1 MRTYY
6 TLVERDAPG
15 KPWSPQFGDY
25 DRETVEA
32 ERSEYRDKD
41 IRAGNLKIISSGDRG
56 EDVLAAVAKLNADL
70 PEDDYI
76 THLRRNADRIDGY
89 DRDDLGESPDF

>member
-6 TLVERDAPG
+6 TLVEREEPG
-15 KPWSPQFGDY
+15 TPWFIQFGDY

-32 ERSEYRDKD
+32 ERAEFIDKGF
-41 IRAGNLKIISSGDRG
+41 RAKNLKILRSGDRQA
-56 EDVLAAVAKLNADL
+56 DVEAAVARLNGGPIVD
-70 PEDDYI
+70 
-76 THLRRNADRIDGY
+76 HRNADRIDGY